1 MKKVVLG
8 CFLIIMFI
16 CGCSSNSDNGLISY
30 MNAKEK
36 IINNGALLVDVRSKE
51 EYNENHINGAINID
65 VNDINEDS
73 ISEIIFS
80 LNTEIILY
88 SNNGSRSS
96 QAKELLKEYGYSN
109 VYDLG
114 AISNWNE

>member
-1 MKKVVLG
+1 MT
-8 CFLIIMFI
+8 
-16 CGCSSNSDNGLISY
+16 
-30 MNAKEK
+30 
-36 IINNGALLVDVRSKE
+36 
-51 EYNENHINGAINID
+51 
-65 VNDINEDS
+65 
-73 ISEIIFS
+73 FS